1 MEKLSDLL
9 KIEFGFDENN
19 SKQFNMK
26 FRENRKSIEAV
37 LNDSFDEN
45 KFASLLLPIKKRS
58 KALIPIV
65 QQIDEKV
72 GVNRK
77 MEELLK
83 SYLHM
88 MLNRLFRSKNR
99 KYELLIYDFMFRYY
113 KAEIAR
119 KFYIKLKSV

>member
-1 MEKLSDLL
+1 M
-9 KIEFGFDENN
+9 
-19 SKQFNMK
+19 
-26 FRENRKSIEAV
+26 
-37 LNDSFDEN
+37 
-45 KFASLLLPIKKRS
+45 PIKKRS